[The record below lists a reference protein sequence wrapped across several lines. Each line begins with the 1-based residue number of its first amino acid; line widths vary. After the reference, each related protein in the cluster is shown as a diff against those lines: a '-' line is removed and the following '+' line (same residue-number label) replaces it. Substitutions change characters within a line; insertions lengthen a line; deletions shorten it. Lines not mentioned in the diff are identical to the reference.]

1 MIYHFEK
8 QLLVVLVKHIA
19 ILVTS
24 KYDDVLCGVSHEHFL
39 AQDGKLVLK
48 CFYVVL
54 LWMFYKQS
62 FTVYCNQLDGFVER
76 QFLVYILD

>member
-1 MIYHFEK
+1 MIYHFGK

-39 AQDGKLVLK
+39 VQDGKLVLK
-48 CFYVVL
+48 
-54 LWMFYKQS
+54 
-62 FTVYCNQLDGFVER
+62 
-76 QFLVYILD
+76 